1 MFIRNSWY
9 VIAESNEVATGSL
22 LGRTVLNEHIVVMR
36 TANGQLRAFT
46 DACPH
51 RFAPLSAG
59 KVIDDCI
66 QCPYH
71 GSVYDADGHCVK
83 VPGQSG
89 AHGMDIGLQ
98 AYPLLERY
106 GYLWIWMGTAQSC
119 DDGASIPQWF
129 DYADPG
135 NPHWRG
141 RADQFPAM
149 PVYYELIND
158 NLHDVSHVEFVHPET
173 LGTTVIP
180 EMYRMRDDEQRPDR
194 YVRKT
199 FDDTT
204 LTVDF
209 HAEDIQGGPVLHSM
223 IAYQRGQQA
232 WTDNVDWDLTL
243 RYATPGYFLFNHR
256 TKAVGEADAQ
266 AIQIASLHALTPET
280 ETSTHYFF
288 YTANNLAA
296 DEQRCQEFTD
306 ICADALLFA
315 FNQDKVLISGQM
327 QRVPDGGRDSAS
339 LARVS
344 FMGDSTP
351 MLGRR
356 MIARQRERE

>member
-1 MFIRNSWY
+1 MFIRNCWY
-9 VIAESNEVATGSL
+9 VIAESNEITPGAL
-22 LGRTVLNEHIVVMR
+22 LGRTVLNEEIVVMR
-36 TANGQLRAFT
+36 TAQGLLRAFL

-59 KVIDDCI
+59 KVIDGCI

-71 GSVYDADGHCVK
+71 GSAYDADGRCVK

-89 AHGMDIGLQ
+89 AHGMNIGLQ
-98 AYPLLERY
+98 TYPLVERY
-106 GYLWIWMGTAQSC
+106 GYVWIWMGTAARC
-119 DDGASIPQWF
+119 DNGDSIPDWF
-129 DYADPG
+129 SYADTDNVG
-135 NPHWRG
+135 WRG

-180 EMYRMRDDEQRPDR
+180 EMYRMSDDEHRPDR
-194 YVRKT
+194 YVKKT
-199 FDDTT
+199 FDDTAIT
-204 LTVDF
+204 IDF
-209 HAEDIQGGPVLHSM
+209 HAENIQGGPVLHNM
-223 IAYQRGQQA
+223 MAYQRECQA

-243 RYATPGYFLFNHR
+243 RYATPGNFLFNHR
-256 TKAVGEADAQ
+256 TKAVGEADDQ

-296 DEQRCQEFTD
+296 DEQRRQEFTD

-315 FNQDKVLISGQM
+315 FNQDKVLISEQM
-327 QRVPDGGRDSAS
+327 KRVPDGGRDPAS

-356 MIARQRERE
+356 MITRRLEGE